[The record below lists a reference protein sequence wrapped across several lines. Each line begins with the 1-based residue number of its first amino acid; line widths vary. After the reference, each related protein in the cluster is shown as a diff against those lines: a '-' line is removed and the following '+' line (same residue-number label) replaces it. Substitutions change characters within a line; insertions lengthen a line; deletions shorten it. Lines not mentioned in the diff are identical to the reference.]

1 MTTFEEMESAWKAQS
16 AKLDQV
22 SLLLTNQLRRD
33 RVTRIKTPLHR
44 LVVSLWFEI
53 ALSSAGMLLLGNY
66 LAEHLTQ
73 ARYVWPAALMDLWF
87 GGTLI
92 ASIRQLL
99 GARAVHY
106 DEPIAV
112 VQQQLG
118 RLRISRLKMFRWLFL
133 TGQIVWWIP
142 FLITSLQMLFRVDAY
157 RYLSPGFIL
166 VNILAGLALVPL
178 SLLVLRRFRFA
189 TGASWY
195 ERLADVI
202 AGQSLAEAQRQA
214 EALADFI
221 DDSIQPGH

>member
-1 MTTFEEMESAWKAQS
+1 
-16 AKLDQV
+16 
-22 SLLLTNQLRRD
+22 
-33 RVTRIKTPLHR
+33 
-44 LVVSLWFEI
+44 
-53 ALSSAGMLLLGNY
+53 
-66 LAEHLTQ
+66 
-73 ARYVWPAALMDLWF
+73 
-87 GGTLI
+87 
-92 ASIRQLL
+92 
-99 GARAVHY
+99 
-106 DEPIAV
+106 
-112 VQQQLG
+112 
-118 RLRISRLKMFRWLFL
+118 MFRWLFL